1 MPSPPLLITKLYMPP
16 LSPQNVPRP
25 RLTQR
30 LQTAAP
36 LLLISAPPG
45 FGKTTVM
52 REFIAAADQPAAW
65 LSLDPADNDPPRFW
79 RYVIGALQTL
89 SPQLADEA
97 LTLLQTTP
105 DPPLELIA
113 TLILNAIAEQLP
125 AFTLVLDDYHQ
136 IETAAIH
143 TSLAFFI
150 EHLPP
155 NMRLALLTRSDPP
168 LPLARLRARRQ
179 VVELRVNDLRFEVD
193 EAAAFLRQTAGLELP
208 ASDVAA
214 MEQRTEGW
222 ITGLQLAALS
232 LRGRSDARQFVRDFT
247 GSHHFIADYLID
259 EALAQQTPEIQDF
272 LLRTSIL
279 DRLTGPLCD
288 AVVGLEAGRSA
299 ELLDQLARAN
309 LFLIPLD
316 DVRVWFRYHHLFA
329 EVLLSVLKQRLP
341 GEVSLL
347 YQRAAD
353 WLAANGWPAEALALF
368 FKAGEIDRA
377 ADQLVWLVDTLR
389 ARGEVRTLERW
400 LNRLPDDVIAA
411 RPTLGLAR
419 ALSLLTLHDLPA
431 AEAWL
436 DRVEH
441 VIGTQTPSP
450 ELIGEALLLRASIAQ
465 RHNDFVRVLD
475 LARAALHWLPA
486 DDLSRRAR
494 AMHAL
499 AVALSY
505 ETQVADALPFFEQAV
520 RTAEEAAEVS
530 IVVNGAANLG
540 IVLSAQGQ
548 WRPAHAA
555 VQRGLTFAQRHR
567 LDQLPM
573 TGRLHS
579 TLAMILH
586 DWNRLDE
593 AAAHFETA
601 IDLHDRSSEPYS
613 RMLSRAQYAVT
624 LQMQGKVLEAQR
636 RLAEAQ
642 QLAADHHL
650 PRLSCVQLIAAQ
662 VDVWL
667 MQNNRAA
674 LTTWL
679 ADCGLSIDDALST
692 VQEPEHYAFARALL
706 GLGQPDRALP
716 LIDRLRA
723 AAASAGWHGTELEAR
738 VLRCVALQQ
747 LGRSAEAR
755 AELLDLLPHAEAAGR
770 IRLFVE
776 RGPVMHT
783 LLRETLPRLADAT
796 VRPYAERV
804 VAAFDATPIA
814 SSALKPAPQPL
825 IDPLSE
831 RECEVLR
838 LVAEGLTDRQIADR
852 LVLAVGT
859 IKRHLNNVYGK
870 LGVNSRTQALA
881 RARDIGLL

>member
-16 LSPQNVPRP
+16 LSPQIVPRP

-30 LQTAAP
+30 LQAAAP

-79 RYVIGALQTL
+79 RYVLGALQTL

-136 IETAAIH
+136 IETTAIH
-143 TSLAFFI
+143 TSLAYFI

-193 EAAAFLRQTAGLELP
+193 EAAAFLRQTAGLDLP
-208 ASDVAA
+208 SSDVAA

-232 LRGRSDARQFVRDFT
+232 LRGRSDARQFVREFT

-288 AVVGLEAGRSA
+288 VVVGTEPGRSA
-299 ELLDQLARAN
+299 ELLDQLVRAN

-316 DVRVWFRYHHLFA
+316 EVRTWFRYHHLFA
-329 EVLLSVLKQRLP
+329 EVLRSVLKQRLP
-341 GEVSLL
+341 GEVADL
-347 YQRAAD
+347 YARAAE
-353 WLAANGWPAEALALF
+353 WLAGHGWLAEAIDLDL
-368 FKAGEIDRA
+368 KAGETDRA
-377 ADQLVWLVDTLR
+377 ADHLAQIVDTLR
-389 ARGEVRTLERW
+389 ARGEQHMLDQW
-400 LNRLPDDVIAA
+400 LNRLPESSIAA
-411 RPTLGLAR
+411 RPVLALAR
-419 ALSLLTLHDLPA
+419 ALQLSTAHDLSG
-431 AEAWL
+431 AETWL
-436 DRVEH
+436 DRVERAIETH
-441 VIGTQTPSP
+441 APSP
-450 ELIGEALLLRASIAQ
+450 GLIGDALLLRASIAQ
-465 RHNDFVRVLD
+465 RHNDFVRVID
-475 LARAALHWLPA
+475 LARDALRWLPA
-486 DDLSRRAR
+486 DDVVRRAR

-505 ETQVADALPFFEQAV
+505 EAHVAEAIQFFEQAV
-520 RTAEEAAEVS
+520 HTAEDAAEVN
-530 IVVNGAANLG
+530 IVIHGTANLG

-548 WRPAHAA
+548 WRRAHAA
-555 VQRGLTFAQRHR
+555 LLRGLQFAREQGVEH
-567 LDQLPM
+567 LP
-573 TGRLHS
+573 TVGRLHS
-579 TLAMILH
+579 TLAVILH
-586 DWNRLDE
+586 DWHQLAD
-593 AAAHFETA
+593 AITHFQAGIE
-601 IDLHDRSSEPYS
+601 LHDRATDPYN
-613 RMLSRAQYAVT
+613 RMLARAQYAVT
-624 LQMQGKVLEAQR
+624 LQMRGEATEAQR
-636 RLAEAQ
+636 WLAEAQ
-642 QLAADHHL
+642 RLADEHHL
-650 PRLSCVQLIAAQ
+650 HKLSCVQLIAAQ

-667 MQNNRAA
+667 SQDNRTA
-674 LTTWL
+674 LATWL
-679 ADCGLSIDDALST
+679 ANCGLAIDDALST
-692 VQEPEHYAFARALL
+692 VQEPEHYAYVRALL

-723 AAASAGWHGTELEAR
+723 EAASAGWHGTELEAR

-755 AELLDLLPHAEAAGR
+755 TELLDLLPQAESAGR
-770 IRLFVE
+770 IRLLVE
-776 RGPVMHT
+776 RGPVMHA
-783 LLRETLPRLADAT
+783 LLRETLPHITDSN
-796 VRPYAERV
+796 VRQHAERIL
-804 VAAFDATPIA
+804 AAFDPVTIP
-814 SSALKPAPQPL
+814 SSAIKPAAQPL
-825 IDPLSE
+825 IDSLSE

-838 LVAEGLTDRQIADR
+838 LVAEGLSDRQIADR

-859 IKRHLNNVYGK
+859 VKRHLNNVYGK